1 MTTTISYKDPVAR
14 FVLGFMAGQS
24 VSPLIKNLIVMGLDR
39 MSEAEAMRAF
49 TMADQILT
57 EFKNRLAARDN
68 ANTRYTE
75 SPSLELKL

>member
-1 MTTTISYKDPVAR
+1 MTTSYKEPVAR
-14 FVLGFMAGQS
+14 FVLGFMTGQN

-49 TMADQILT
+49 TMADQIIT
-57 EFKNRLAARDN
+57 EFKNRIASRDN
-68 ANTRYTE
+68 AYTE